1 MLALG
6 RGDAAGAWHCGF
18 LRKRPADGVISSG
31 RSTSDGRHMKEG
43 IEVAK
48 KSARQRYFF
57 KDDYQV
63 CAIAEAKYGV
73 NGKRMKLRRQCPFN
87 VQVINSKGLLI
98 NSILRS
104 EPPLAARLETE
115 AKHQIPIAPRGIP
128 LFLGQKF
135 WRWGTMLKSILS
147 GSN

>member
-1 MLALG
+1 
-6 RGDAAGAWHCGF
+6 
-18 LRKRPADGVISSG
+18 
-31 RSTSDGRHMKEG
+31 MKEG

-87 VQVINSKGLLI
+87 VQG
-98 NSILRS
+98 
-104 EPPLAARLETE
+104 PL
-115 AKHQIPIAPRGIP
+115 
-128 LFLGQKF
+128 
-135 WRWGTMLKSILS
+135 
-147 GSN
+147 